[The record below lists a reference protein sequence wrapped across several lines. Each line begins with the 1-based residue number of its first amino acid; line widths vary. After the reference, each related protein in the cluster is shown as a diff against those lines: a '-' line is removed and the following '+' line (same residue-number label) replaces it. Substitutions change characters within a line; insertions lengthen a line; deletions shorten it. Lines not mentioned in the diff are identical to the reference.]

1 MSRLDDELKIAFR
14 RQEPSPDFTARL
26 IERINSSP
34 APRPGFR
41 QRLAAWFSTPRFRWV
56 AIGATAVMLIAIGA
70 AEYGRLYQTTVKE
83 GGRITAVNPAITGVD
98 QSNEWGGN
106 APKLAVIKQPGTKI
120 REPRKFRANA
130 VAIKREPRPSP
141 EAEAAKERV
150 LFALQIAGATFND
163 AQKAIQDDGP
173 KDKPEPLNN
182 R

>member
-34 APRPGFR
+34 APRPDFR
-41 QRLAAWFSTPRFRWV
+41 QRLAAWFSMPRFRWV
-56 AIGATAVMLIAIGA
+56 AIGATAVLLIAIGV
-70 AEYGRLYQTTVKE
+70 GLHQTTVKDDGKLLAGNRASTE
-83 GGRITAVNPAITGVD
+83 VD
-98 QSNEWGGN
+98 QINEWGN
-106 APKLAVIKQPGTKI
+106 KTPKVHTSERPRTNI
-120 REPRKFRANA
+120 REPRKFRPNA
-130 VAIKREPRPSP
+130 IAVRREPQPSP

-150 LFALQIAGATFND
+150 LFALQIAGATLND
-163 AQKAIQDDGP
+163 AQRAIQDDGP

>member
-34 APRPGFR
+34 EPSPSLR
-41 QRLAAWFSTPRFRWV
+41 QRLAAWFSMPRFRWV

-70 AEYGRLYQTTVKE
+70 SQYGRLRQTTVKE
-83 GGRITAVNPAITGVD
+83 SGKIAAVNPAIMGVD
-98 QSNEWGGN
+98 QINGWGDN
-106 APKLAVIKQPGTKI
+106 APKLAVIKRPGTNI
-120 REPRKFRANA
+120 HEPRKTRANG
-130 VAIKREPRPSP
+130 VAIRREPRPSP

-150 LFALQIAGATFND
+150 LFALQIASATFND

-173 KDKPEPLNN
+173 
-182 R
+182 

>member
-34 APRPGFR
+34 APRPDFR
-41 QRLAAWFSTPRFRWV
+41 QRLAAWFSMPRFRWV
-56 AIGATAVMLIAIGA
+56 AIGATAVLLVAIGV
-70 AEYGRLYQTTVKE
+70 AEYGRLHQTTVKDD
-83 GGRITAVNPAITGVD
+83 GKLTAVNPAGTGVD
-98 QSNEWGGN
+98 QINEWGN
-106 APKLAVIKQPGTKI
+106 KAPKVDASERPRTHL
-120 REPRKFRANA
+120 REPRKFRLNA
-130 VAIKREPRPSP
+130 VAIRREPQPSP

-150 LFALQIAGATFND
+150 LFALQVAGATLND
-163 AQKAIQDDGP
+163 AQRAIQDDGP